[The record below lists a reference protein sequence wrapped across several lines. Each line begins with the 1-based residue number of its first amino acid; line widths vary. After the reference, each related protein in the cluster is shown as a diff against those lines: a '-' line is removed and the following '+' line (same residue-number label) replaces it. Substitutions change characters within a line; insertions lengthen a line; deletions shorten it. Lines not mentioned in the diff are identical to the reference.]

1 MLLFV
6 VWKKLLCGRWFS
18 IVVFVWI
25 IVVFVRVEM
34 LSLSNVGEKMLDV
47 IVVFVVVEVVVIDI
61 MVLDM
66 GVNSQ
71 DGNFEVVRL

>member
-1 MLLFV
+1 
-6 VWKKLLCGRWFS
+6 
-18 IVVFVWI
+18 
-25 IVVFVRVEM
+25 
-34 LSLSNVGEKMLDV
+34 MLDV